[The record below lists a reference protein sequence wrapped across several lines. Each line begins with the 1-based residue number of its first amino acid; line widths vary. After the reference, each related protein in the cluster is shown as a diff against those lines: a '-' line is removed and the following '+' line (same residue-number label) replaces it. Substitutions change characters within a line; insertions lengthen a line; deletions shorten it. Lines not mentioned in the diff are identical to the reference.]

1 MEPNKQFSLRTK
13 QMSASDAHAAG
24 IDAGLR
30 AYMLKV
36 YNYMALG
43 VGLTGALAFAVS
55 SSPQMLQMIFGS
67 GAHWLFF
74 VAIIGIGMFA
84 VPRIPTMSVAGA
96 QITFWAYAGIFGLA
110 LAPIFIL
117 YTGES
122 IARVFFITSI
132 AFAGTSLFGY
142 VTKKD
147 LSGMGSF
154 LAIGTW
160 GLLAAILVNIFL
172 QSPALQF
179 VYSVIGVLV
188 FAGLTAYETQSIK
201 SIYRQADGTAT
212 AEKKAV
218 LGALQLYGSFV
229 MMFQFLL
236 MLLGNRE

>member
-1 MEPNKQFSLRTK
+1 MEPNKQFNLRTD
-13 QMSASDAHAAG
+13 QMSSADAYAAG
-24 IDAGLR
+24 IDVGLR

-36 YNYMALG
+36 YNYMAMG

-55 SSPQMLQMIFGS
+55 SSPAMLQMLFGT
-67 GAHWLFF
+67 GAHWLLFF
-74 VAIIGIGMFA
+74 GIIGIGFFA
-84 VPRIPTMSVAGA
+84 VPRIPTMSVRGA
-96 QITFWAYAGIFGLA
+96 QITFWAYASMFGLG
-110 LAPIFIL
+110 LAPIFIA

-142 VTKKD
+142 VTKRD
-147 LSGMGSF
+147 LSGMAGF
-154 LAIGTW
+154 LTIGVI
-160 GLLAAILVNIFL
+160 GVFVAMIVNIFL

-179 VYSVIGVLV
+179 VFSVIGVLV

-201 SIYRQADGTAT
+201 SIYRQADGAAV